1 MRTTL
6 TLDSDVA
13 ERLQQITASGKVSL
27 RKAVNETLRA
37 GLGMARQQP
46 RSPLRVKPHR
56 SEYCPGVDR
65 GRFNQLVDELE
76 AEAVSKRRPL
86 A

>member
-6 TLDSDVA
+6 TLENDVA
-13 ERLQQITASGKVSL
+13 EGLRQATASGKISL
-27 RKAVNETLRA
+27 KQAVNETLRV
-37 GLGMARQQP
+37 GLGLRPAKVQTP
-46 RSPLRVKPHR
+46 FRVKTHR

-76 AEAVSKRRPL
+76 ADAFAGKRG
-86 A
+86 